1 MTMIRKRR
9 LMVVIPLLV
18 AGALC
23 VPCGIPQSSGKPL
36 YRDASQPIEKRVE
49 DLLGRMTL
57 LEKVGQ
63 MNMPCVY
70 KPALGKTVAEKQEGC
85 RKFAAGTLAPGFG
98 PGGGFFTLA
107 NEALPE
113 GPRQQAPY
121 FNEIQ
126 KIAIERTRL
135 GIPLL
140 ESEEGTHGLM
150 CSGGTV
156 FPEGLAVGSTWN
168 MDLVREIYT
177 VAAREARAV
186 GIHQLFTLVV
196 EPNRDPRMGRNEEGF
211 SEDPYMCARIARE
224 IVRGAQGNNVA
235 APDRVVA
242 GLCHYPGQSQPT
254 GGYERGAM
262 EISERGMRTVF
273 LVPWVEGIK
282 NTGALGVM
290 ATYPAIDD
298 VPTHSSDR
306 ILTTLLRDEL
316 GFQGLVLSEGL
327 GISTVETERIAPGP
341 KEAGQW
347 ALKAGVDVGISFEAA
362 YMNLLIESVQEGK
375 APTELIDRAVRRI
388 LTQKYR
394 LGLFERP
401 YVDVERAASGLPR
414 DRHRELALEVAR
426 EGIVL
431 LKNDGNLLPL
441 DKSLKSIAVIG
452 PNADDQRNQLGDY
465 TPKVILQEVVTVLA
479 GVRRKVPNAKV
490 TYVKGCDVLD
500 PEPNQIAEAQKA
512 AREADVAIVVLGER
526 HMGTPRATDGEGSDV
541 ASLDLTGRQEELIE
555 AVAAA
560 GKPTVLVLSNGRPLS
575 IRWAAEH
582 VPAIVE
588 AWNSG
593 ERGGDAVADV
603 LFGDCNP
610 SGRLPI
616 TVPRSVGQ
624 LPMYYNY
631 RSSNGRLARSRYVDM
646 PGTPLY
652 PFGYGLSYTQFK
664 YSDLRIEPRQIRP
677 DGETKVSVT
686 VTNTGKR
693 AGAEVAQLYIRDVL
707 STVTR
712 PVKELRGFQKVF
724 LQPGESKTV
733 ELKLGFDDLKLLDRN
748 MHWVVEP
755 GQFQIMV
762 GASSQ
767 DVRLTQ
773 MLEVK

>member
-1 MTMIRKRR
+1 MTMRCKRW

-23 VPCGIPQSSGKPL
+23 IPCVIPQSAGKPL

-113 GPRQQAPY
+113 GPRQQAQY

-126 KIAIERTRL
+126 KIAIEGTRL

-150 CSGGTV
+150 CSGGAV
-156 FPEGLAVGSTWN
+156 FPEGLAVGSAWN

-186 GIHQLFTLVV
+186 GIHQLFTLVI

-235 APDRVVA
+235 APDRAVA

-273 LVPWVEGIK
+273 LVPWVEGIRK
-282 NTGALGVM
+282 MGALGVM

-347 ALKAGVDVGISFEAA
+347 ALRAGVDVGISFEAA

-375 APTELIDRAVRRI
+375 APIELIDRAVRRI
-388 LTQKYR
+388 LAQKYR

-431 LKNDGNLLPL
+431 LKNDQNLLPL
-441 DKSLKSIAVIG
+441 NKNVKSIAVIG
-452 PNADDQRNQLGDY
+452 PNADDQRQQLGD
-465 TPKVILQEVVTVLA
+465 
-479 GVRRKVPNAKV
+479 
-490 TYVKGCDVLD
+490 
-500 PEPNQIAEAQKA
+500 
-512 AREADVAIVVLGER
+512 
-526 HMGTPRATDGEGSDV
+526 
-541 ASLDLTGRQEELIE
+541 
-555 AVAAA
+555 
-560 GKPTVLVLSNGRPLS
+560 
-575 IRWAAEH
+575 
-582 VPAIVE
+582 
-588 AWNSG
+588 
-593 ERGGDAVADV
+593 
-603 LFGDCNP
+603 
-610 SGRLPI
+610 
-616 TVPRSVGQ
+616 
-624 LPMYYNY
+624 
-631 RSSNGRLARSRYVDM
+631 
-646 PGTPLY
+646 
-652 PFGYGLSYTQFK
+652 
-664 YSDLRIEPRQIRP
+664 
-677 DGETKVSVT
+677 
-686 VTNTGKR
+686 
-693 AGAEVAQLYIRDVL
+693 
-707 STVTR
+707 
-712 PVKELRGFQKVF
+712 
-724 LQPGESKTV
+724 
-733 ELKLGFDDLKLLDRN
+733 
-748 MHWVVEP
+748 
-755 GQFQIMV
+755 
-762 GASSQ
+762 
-767 DVRLTQ
+767 
-773 MLEVK
+773 